1 MRHTWGGVALLA
13 RAVFIERDSMR
24 ALVAR
29 LVLAATAVSAVAALG
44 CTAPAADVE
53 LVSGSEQAATT
64 TARSYVF
71 QQVATFPRAG
81 YSLTTGPASSGAI
94 VLAQD
99 AYNTRP
105 RSYVWDGAALTA
117 TANSPHY
124 AQGVFAY
131 DEASRATYFLE
142 SSGEGKYEALW
153 KWDGASWSQLFTAK
167 AEAVTHALFVGPGG
181 QVGRLSS
188 AGVERFRPAISYSNP
203 KRWESVAPP
212 PSGTVYCAAYDAARH
227 VVVART
233 SAGGTVEGPAAGA
246 STWRSVAAS
255 PAVAVSGTCSAAV
268 WDPTA
273 RAVVMRHWGSSGSI
287 FVTWDGA
294 KSETLLAK
302 DAPLN
307 GSMSGMGPGGAI
319 AQAVGV
325 DAVNAALFVATRAD
339 VTTPNALVT
348 AEHTDF
354 SIYATE
360 QATMS
365 LGLRNPDRDPLT
377 FELVGAPAGVTIDE
391 KAGALVW
398 TPELAD
404 EGAHAFTVRIGDG
417 EATVDVPVTV
427 DVKVMRYADLPA
439 DVSISLERWGNG
451 PATWGMDRRNA
462 HALYKCAFT
471 GKNPGVVRGRCSVQ
485 AGICA
490 KYSFQTSGCP
500 NEATVSLGASG
511 VLSANGSFSERRDEY
526 PYTSSGSSFPRWT
539 SRVSAALRPDGT
551 LCASHEYSDRQGRR
565 ASGTTCP

>member
-1 MRHTWGGVALLA
+1 MRSVATLL
-13 RAVFIERDSMR
+13 R
-24 ALVAR
+24 
-29 LVLAATAVSAVAALG
+29 LAAAVLVPCLAPG
-44 CTAPAADVE
+44 CAAPAGDVE

-71 QQVATFPRAG
+71 RQVATFPRAG
-81 YSLTTGPASSGAI
+81 YSLTAGPAASGAV

-117 TANSPHY
+117 TSNAPHY

-131 DEASRATYFLE
+131 DEASRATYYLE
-142 SSGEGKYEALW
+142 SSGQGKYEALW
-153 KWDGASWSQLFTAK
+153 KWDGARWSQLFTAK
-167 AEAVTHALFVGPGG
+167 AEAVTYALFVAPGG
-181 QVGRLSS
+181 DVGRLSS

-203 KRWESVAPP
+203 RRWESVAPP
-212 PSGTVYCAAYDAARH
+212 PAGTVHCAAYDAARN

-233 SAGGTVEGPAAGA
+233 SASGTVEGPVAGS

-255 PAVAVSGTCSAAV
+255 PAVAVSGTCSAAA

-273 RAVVMRHWGSSGSI
+273 RAVVMRHWGSAGSI
-287 FVTWDGA
+287 FVTWDGV

-339 VTTPNALVT
+339 VTTPNKAVT
-348 AEHTDF
+348 ATNTEF

-360 QATMS
+360 AASMS
-365 LGLRNPDRDPLT
+365 LGLKNPDGDPLT
-377 FELVGAPAGVTIDE
+377 FELVGAPAGVTVDE

-398 TPELAD
+398 SPEVAD
-404 EGAHAFTVRIGDG
+404 EGAHAFTVRIDDG
-417 EATVDVPVTV
+417 EAIVDVPVTV

-439 DVSISLERWGNG
+439 DVSISTERWGNG
-451 PATWGMDRRNA
+451 LAMWRGDRRNA
-462 HALYKCAFT
+462 HALYKCTFT
-471 GKNPGVVRGRCSVQ
+471 GKNPGVVRGRCSV
-485 AGICA
+485 AAEVCA
-490 KYSFQTSGCP
+490 KYSFQMSGCP
-500 NEATVSLGASG
+500 MASTVSLGGAG
-511 VLSANGSFSERRDEY
+511 VVRENGSFWERRED
-526 PYTSSGSSFPRWT
+526 PYTNSSSPFPRWT
-539 SRVSAALRPDGT
+539 SSVTAALRPDGT
-551 LCASHEYSDRQGRR
+551 LCASHEYRDRQGREAR
-565 ASGTTCP
+565 GSTCP